1 MEQPMLPPSCDVDY
15 CSNKRKPKQQKQWL
29 PRRVEVAH
37 IKSIRIHKSLSE
49 YPRPEHRVGI
59 RTSSSSSGIGSST
72 CCRYCCCSS
81 RRSSSSSKVEKV
93 VVVVVVVQAV
103 ARASVVVVTVVVVV
117 AATLVVVEQCRI
129 LCDVH
134 LPCCRPRCANLTTVH
149 IVPK

>member
-1 MEQPMLPPSCDVDY
+1 MLPPSCDVDS
-15 CSNKRKPKQQKQWL
+15 CSNKPKPKQTKTMTPPQ
-29 PRRVEVAH
+29 RIIAH

-81 RRSSSSSKVEKV
+81 RRSNSSKVEK

>member
-1 MEQPMLPPSCDVDY
+1 MLPPSCDVDS
-15 CSNKRKPKQQKQWL
+15 CSNKPKPKQKTQRL
-29 PRRVEVAH
+29 PRRGEVAH

-81 RRSSSSSKVEKV
+81 RRSSSSKVEKV

>member
-1 MEQPMLPPSCDVDY
+1 MLPPSCDVDS
-15 CSNKRKPKQQKQWL
+15 CSNKPKTKQKTQRL

-59 RTSSSSSGIGSST
+59 RTSSSNSGIGNNT

-81 RRSSSSSKVEKV
+81 RRSNSSKVEIVVVV
-93 VVVVVVVQAV
+93 VVVVVVVQAI
-103 ARASVVVVTVVVVV
+103 ARASVVVVTVVVVVV